1 MSRAY
6 SEDLRMRVIRSYLL
20 GMPKVN
26 IIAIFKIGMDTL
38 NRWIR
43 QYLQT
48 GDVKPKQRTRFRAR
62 KFSDADLNA
71 YISQHPSATIKE
83 MAAHF
88 SVKPSSIQARLKML
102 GITYKKP
109 FFMQKGM
116 NRKERNLLSN

>member
-1 MSRAY
+1 M
-6 SEDLRMRVIRSYLL
+6 RMRVIRSYLL
-20 GMPKVN
+20 GMPKMN

-43 QYLQT
+43 QYSQT
-48 GDVKPKQRTRFRAR
+48 GDIKPKQRTRFRAR
-62 KFSDADLNA
+62 KFSYSDLND

-83 MAAHF
+83 MAEHF

-102 GITYKKP
+102 GVTYKKP